1 MKFPDL
7 LYLQNCLFM
16 SQIETNQRLA
26 NSFVDLWHCS
36 DNHTYLTKSKAK
48 GDLDIPSINT
58 QIYGTQSVKYNCIKD
73 WNNFRNNFSH
83 ICTYTLV
90 KRKVKDYLIG
100 KYWKYL
106 LVLEEQI
113 SMICLSL
120 LFCPL
125 AFHCS
130 YFISL
135 TFLSTLLYNNFL
147 KHWSLAHI

>member
-1 MKFPDL
+1 
-7 LYLQNCLFM
+7 M
-16 SQIETNQRLA
+16 SQIEKKQRLA
-26 NSFVDLWHCS
+26 NSFVDLMGCG

-48 GDLDIPSINT
+48 RLRDIPFLNT
-58 QIYGTQSVKYNCIKD
+58 QIYGTQSVKYNCMKD
-73 WNNFRNNFSH
+73 LNNFRNNFLRITLH
-83 ICTYTLV
+83 KCTYTLV
-90 KRKVKDYLIG
+90 KRQVKDYLIA

>member
-1 MKFPDL
+1 
-7 LYLQNCLFM
+7 M
-16 SQIETNQRLA
+16 SQIEKKQRLA
-26 NSFVDLWHCS
+26 NSFVDLMRCG
-36 DNHTYLTKSKAK
+36 DNRTYLTKSKAK
-48 GDLDIPSINT
+48 RLRDIPFLNT

-73 WNNFRNNFSH
+73 RNNFRNNFLRITLH
-83 ICTYTLV
+83 KCTYTLV
-90 KRKVKDYLIG
+90 KRQVKDYLIT